1 MKRYD
6 KPYLLKTD
14 ATSKTRGVRSFN
26 DNRSVY
32 KNIKDAIKQAE
43 SLTQNN
49 GENEYWV
56 RHRVWIIDRNAN
68 ESECVVFDWKRDE

>member
-1 MKRYD
+1 METYE
-6 KPYLLKTD
+6 KPYLLKID

-32 KNIKDAIKQAE
+32 KNLKAAIEAAKVI
-43 SLTQNN
+43 TQNN

-56 RHRVWIIDRNAN
+56 RHRVWIIDRNA
-68 ESECVVFDWKRDE
+68 EGSECIVFDWKREE